1 MRGESRRGKFLWRP
15 IAFVVVLAAFV
26 TLAACKRQQQTD
38 LSPLDQAGMW
48 FSNVQE
54 LRGYNLSDAE
64 VSQLVEARQAGL
76 PDTNCV
82 ELVRLARQRN
92 QSFSDGDAIASLLG
106 AGVGSQTIMELARL
120 NQLGP
125 WSGEALAMHLAKLS
139 DAMILEVAGRRAA
152 GQPALSGEK
161 LAELRDTG
169 YSESQLIE
177 LIERG
182 TTDAQADQI
191 IDAHNR
197 VSGRGFVRRRR
208 RH

>member
-1 MRGESRRGKFLWRP
+1 M
-15 IAFVVVLAAFV
+15 LAAFA
-26 TLAACKRQQQTD
+26 TLVGCKRQQQTD
-38 LSPLDQAGMW
+38 LSPLDQAGTW

-54 LRGYNLSDAE
+54 LRGYNLSEAE
-64 VSQLVEARQAGL
+64 VTQLVAARQAGL

-92 QSFSDGDAIASLLG
+92 QTFSDGDAIADLLG
-106 AGVGSQTIMELARL
+106 TGVDSQTVMELARL

-125 WSGEALAMHLAKLS
+125 WAGEALTMHLAKLS
-139 DAMILEVAGRRAA
+139 DAIILEVAGRRAA

-191 IDAHNR
+191 IDVHNR